1 MTKLDYKFISEIKE
15 LPFVKAVY
23 LYGSRA
29 RGDNVP
35 RSDIDLAVDC
45 GGASYADWHKVMDI
59 VEEADTLLE
68 VDCVRLDDLSDS
80 SLKKAIERD
89 KVQL

>member
-1 MTKLDYKFISEIKE
+1 MDYKFISEIKD
-15 LPFVKAVY
+15 LPFVKEVY

-35 RSDIDLAVDC
+35 RSDIDIAVDC
-45 GGASYADWHKVMDI
+45 ENASSADWHKVLDI
-59 VEEADTLLE
+59 VENADTLLKI
-68 VDCVRLDDLSDS
+68 DCVRLDDLSDS

-89 KVQL
+89 KVKL